1 MLEWRAMSVV
11 VPPDLRAVMERLL
24 TLAEFVDAHYTVDAD
39 ELGPEEIGLALRQ
52 LEDALNQSAESEIPR
67 RISQLTDQGVELIAE
82 LAGIANQSGLA
93 DTAGEIEL
101 LSFPLVLWSVRQG
114 ASISVISPVVS
125 ALAALAD
132 AVRRPEELGR
142 LFREMTEV
150 ADAVIPE
157 AQENVEMDPSHPWRV
172 LILSRAIVATRSH
185 DPQVMEEAYDA
196 VIEHLP
202 GDALNFFQEAMG
214 QMDAIGYPQPV
225 RDIVNQYYL
234 RVAGRPTLH

>member
-1 MLEWRAMSVV
+1 MSVV

-24 TLAEFVDAHYTVDAD
+24 TLAENVDARYTVDTG

-52 LEDALNQSAESEIPR
+52 LEDAMKLAAESEIPR
-67 RISQLTDQGVELIAE
+67 GISQLTDQGLELIAE
-82 LAGIANQSGLA
+82 LAGIASQSGMA

-101 LSFPLVLWSVRQG
+101 LSFPFVLWSVRQG
-114 ASISVISPVVS
+114 AHVSVIMPVVN
-125 ALAALAD
+125 ALAVLAN

-142 LFREMTEV
+142 LFREMSEV
-150 ADAVIPE
+150 ADAVVPE

-172 LILSRAIVATRSH
+172 LILNRAIVATRSH
-185 DPQVMEEAYDA
+185 DPKLMEEAYDS
-196 VIEHLP
+196 VIENLP